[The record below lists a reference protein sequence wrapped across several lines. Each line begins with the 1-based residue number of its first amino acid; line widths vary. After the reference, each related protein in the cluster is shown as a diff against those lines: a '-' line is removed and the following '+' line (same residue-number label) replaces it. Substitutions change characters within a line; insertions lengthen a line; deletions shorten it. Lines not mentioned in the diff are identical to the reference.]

1 MMKRTTLFIP
11 LMVIMAL
18 TACTP
23 TGTALTDLTC
33 RQATANA
40 FSESGE
46 APALRNATLTESD
59 RTERSLTCAQSADA
73 GTGKPEIRLH
83 VSLADDGATIQY
95 NTTITGAQQVATSQ
109 PSTEPADPP
118 SQGEN
123 EETSRA
129 AQTADGKTEKPIAVT
144 VTAKNQAPSPTIPP
158 TMMAPQPETPAMTP
172 PPPTP
177 TEGQRTL
184 QKAADT
190 WAASINERKW
200 TDLHQLHPRTFR
212 DKCTEAEFEEYAH
225 HLNSVPGY
233 PKVPN
238 DTRVNI
244 QGISIDGTNGEVR
257 YHLRRNGQEIGGSAA
272 AITLQHDGDR
282 WALTLPRE
290 ILGQDQPCNMDNYLT
305 RGKNRP
311 HPAGS
316 SVHGTDGALIT
327 VTNIDANA
335 WDTIQKENSWNDS
348 PDRGKR
354 LIIVRIKVVNASGA
368 GGIDV
373 DERYFELP
381 AAPANS
387 TPHTATHAGSI
398 QIG

>member
-1 MMKRTTLFIP
+1 M
-11 LMVIMAL
+11 
-18 TACTP
+18 TP
-23 TGTALTDLTC
+23 
-33 RQATANA
+33 
-40 FSESGE
+40 
-46 APALRNATLTESD
+46 
-59 RTERSLTCAQSADA
+59 
-73 GTGKPEIRLH
+73 
-83 VSLADDGATIQY
+83 
-95 NTTITGAQQVATSQ
+95 
-109 PSTEPADPP
+109 
-118 SQGEN
+118 
-123 EETSRA
+123 
-129 AQTADGKTEKPIAVT
+129 
-144 VTAKNQAPSPTIPP
+144 
-158 TMMAPQPETPAMTP
+158 TP

-212 DKCTEAEFEEYAH
+212 DKCTEAEFEEYAP
-225 HLNSVPGY
+225 HLKSVPGY
-233 PKVPN
+233 PKVPK

-244 QGISIDGTNGEVR
+244 QGISADGTNGEVR

-305 RGKNRP
+305 RGKDRP

-373 DERYFELP
+373 DERYFELTG
-381 AAPANS
+381 S
-387 TPHTATHAGSI
+387 TGKLYTTYSDSCGVYPDWIKGILYPGEMLEGNVCFSTGTRETDLVLVHNPEWSGRKTYLALGPDGDSRE
-398 QIG
+398 